1 MTNGYALDDLPA
13 AGRCADEKVPLAR
26 FQRPLEGAAQGDFGL
41 SMSEGKRLRSSLQHV
56 VAQDQIHACDAQR
69 RRCRHCGRYRR
80 IKDWCPRCAS
90 SPHPVSLMQLRFASF
105 AMINLRWDLHPL
117 GRAHAGRTVKK
128 AADIAAARNTHV
140 AQGAPT
146 FVPSY
151 TSAFLTQSG
160 ISSEYV
166 REDAG
171 LHRPWAYRPSPN
183 ADQSGF
189 A

>member
-1 MTNGYALDDLPA
+1 MPATPSVDA
-13 AGRCADEKVPLAR
+13 AGIAGASYPL
-26 FQRPLEGAAQGDFGL
+26 LVH
-41 SMSEGKRLRSSLQHV
+41 RLAVSLH
-56 VAQDQIHACDAQR
+56 
-69 RRCRHCGRYRR
+69 
-80 IKDWCPRCAS
+80 AS

-105 AMINLRWDLHPL
+105 AVINLRWDLHPL

-166 REDAG
+166 REDAA